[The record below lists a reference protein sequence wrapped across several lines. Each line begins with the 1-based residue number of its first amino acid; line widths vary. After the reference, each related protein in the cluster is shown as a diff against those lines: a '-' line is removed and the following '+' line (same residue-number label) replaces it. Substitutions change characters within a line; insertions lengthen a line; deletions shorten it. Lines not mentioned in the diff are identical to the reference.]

1 MAPPP
6 PSHPAQPPEPPFLQ
20 TPVELLEEIFLRLP
34 TAEDL
39 ARASTACAS
48 FHRVIG
54 GHGFLRRYRVLH
66 RPPLIGMFHKPFLT
80 ALPPH
85 PSALA
90 ARAFADFDFSCS
102 SFLPSTAGRAWSP
115 IDFFDGRALLDCTPV
130 EHGSGSAILVGP
142 DGEVCD
148 FQYRE
153 FLVRDLAVCDP
164 VHRRYVLL
172 PAVPGNLK
180 AMVHRSDLLGLE
192 TFLAP
197 GDDEED
203 PLSFRVMCLAECRM
217 HLLLLVFSSLD
228 GQWQVH
234 TYCQWNAKATFASFE
249 KSESGLSYRRLV
261 HGSFCW
267 NLHFLNKLLL
277 LDKHTLE
284 FSAVNLPPERI
295 WRSRFVIVEAA
306 EGALGRLTIWY
317 DQYSEYGSYILTYCV
332 LRNNHWKSE
341 KVIPLPISR
350 AILIGVAGG
359 YLLIEGFY
367 TTPSQ
372 GELSQEALKFG
383 YFSVDLKTLQVEL
396 FAGLSK
402 SIFPGR
408 LYAGFPP
415 SLRPPTV

>member
-1 MAPPP
+1 MAAPPP
-6 PSHPAQPPEPPFLQ
+6 PSRPAQPPEPPFLQ

-48 FHRVIG
+48 FRRVIG
-54 GHGFLRRYRVLH
+54 GHGFLRCYRVLH
-66 RPPLIGMFHKPFLT
+66 RPPLIGMFHRPFIT
-80 ALPPH
+80 ALHPH

-102 SFLPSTAGRAWSP
+102 SFLPSTAGRAWTP
-115 IDFFDGRALLDCTPV
+115 IDFFDGRALLDCILV
-130 EHGSGSAILVGP
+130 EPGSGSAILVGP
-142 DGEVCD
+142 DREVCD

-153 FLVRDLAVCDP
+153 FLVRDLATPCTAATS
-164 VHRRYVLL
+164 YYL
-172 PAVPGNLK
+172 PNV
-180 AMVHRSDLLGLE
+180 
-192 TFLAP
+192 
-197 GDDEED
+197 
-203 PLSFRVMCLAECRM
+203 
-217 HLLLLVFSSLD
+217 LLVFSSLD

-249 KSESGLSYRRLV
+249 KSESGLSYRRFV

-267 NLHFLNKLLL
+267 HLHFLNKLLL
-277 LDKHTLE
+277 VLDKHTLE

-306 EGALGRLTIWY
+306 EGAPN
-317 DQYSEYGSYILTYCV
+317 QYSEYGSYFLTYSV

-341 KVIPLPISR
+341 NVIPLPISR

-367 TTPSQ
+367 TTPSH
-372 GELSQEALKFG
+372 GELSQEELKFG
-383 YFSVDLKTLQVEL
+383 YFSVDLKTLQFEL
-396 FAGLSK
+396 FAWPSK
-402 SIFPGR
+402 SIMPGL

-415 SLRPPTV
+415 SLCPPTV

>member
-39 ARASTACAS
+39 ARASTACTS

-142 DGEVCD
+142 DGEG
-148 FQYRE
+148 
-153 FLVRDLAVCDP
+153 P
-164 VHRRYVLL
+164 RRLRPSAPPL
-172 PAVPGNLK
+172 RPITRLPGNLK
-180 AMVHRSDLLGLE
+180 AMVHRPDLLGLE

-267 NLHFLNKLLL
+267 HLHFLNKLLL

-306 EGALGRLTIWY
+306 EGALGRLTISY
-317 DQYSEYGSYILTYCV
+317 DQYSEYGSYFLTYCV
-332 LRNNHWKSE
+332 LRNNHRKSE

-367 TTPSQ
+367 TTPSLE
-372 GELSQEALKFG
+372 ELSQEALKFG

-415 SLRPPTV
+415 SLCPPTV